1 MYPYIYIAR
10 DICLMSLLDI
20 CDLNRLYNIA
30 LFYFQLLRSRG
41 SLASY
46 VFVNLMPQINIILP
60 AAYYSQPLR

>member
-1 MYPYIYIAR
+1 
-10 DICLMSLLDI
+10 MSLLDI

-30 LFYFQLLRSRG
+30 FFYFQLLKSCG
-41 SLASY
+41 YSPH